1 VATFA
6 DADGARTERA
16 YDMLHVTPKMVP
28 PAAIAASPRAAPAS
42 GGFVDVDK
50 HTLQHRRY
58 ANVCALGDSASVP
71 TSRTIAA
78 ITAQAPVVV
87 HNVIMSIRSEADG
100 LDRPMARY
108 DGYSSSPILTKRGGL
123 ILAEFKYDG
132 GVTETFP
139 LFFDQSQ
146 EVSLF
151 YSLFTGF
158 FPYAYC
164 ARAPRAT
171 RSRRPTRGPSLR
183 SPRPRARANGTR
195 ACRLAVIARA
205 GNLMLTGRWYG
216 PGGLFEPRMRFIDLW
231 AMP

>member
-1 VATFA
+1 
-6 DADGARTERA
+6 
-16 YDMLHVTPKMVP
+16 MVP
-28 PAAIAASPRAAPAS
+28 PAVVAASPLAAPAS

-50 HTLQHRRY
+50 FTLQHKRY
-58 ANVCALGDSASVP
+58 ANIFALGDSASVP

-87 HNVIMSIRSEADG
+87 HNVIMSIRSEADA

-132 GVTETFP
+132 GIKETFP
-139 LFFDQSQ
+139 LWFDQTK

-164 ARAPRAT
+164 ACAASIALARGARLGGLARGDAGRAVVARAPCPCE
-171 RSRRPTRGPSLR
+171 PT
-183 SPRPRARANGTR
+183 
-195 ACRLAVIARA
+195 
-205 GNLMLTGRWYG
+205 
-216 PGGLFEPRMRFIDLW
+216 
-231 AMP
+231 